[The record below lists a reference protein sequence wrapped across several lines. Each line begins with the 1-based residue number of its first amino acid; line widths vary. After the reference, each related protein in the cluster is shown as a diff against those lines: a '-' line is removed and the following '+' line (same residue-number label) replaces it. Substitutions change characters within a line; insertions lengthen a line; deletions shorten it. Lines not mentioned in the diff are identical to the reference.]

1 MFKRLLLFSLV
12 GLALMGFVF
21 ARAERKP
28 DPVAPDRAPPTVGP
42 DGVISVGSIRLWQDY
57 DANEVAADNR
67 YKGKPVRVTG
77 RVLAVEKNLMG
88 AAMVDLTSGN
98 HVFRTIGILTPDA
111 TPRAAVLAKGD
122 TIVIQC
128 KGGGMMMRM
137 AQLDDCVLLRPE

>member
-1 MFKRLLLFSLV
+1 MFKRLFLFSLV
-12 GLALMGFVF
+12 TLALMGFLF
-21 ARAERKP
+21 ARAGRKP

-57 DANEVAADNR
+57 DANEVAADNQ

-98 HVFRTIGILTPDA
+98 QFFRTIAILTPDA
-111 TPRAAVLAKGD
+111 TPRAALLSKGD
-122 TIVIQC
+122 TVLVQC

-137 AQLDDCVLLRPE
+137 AQLDDCVLVRPE